1 MKSIDPK
8 LVRMG
13 RRLFESCVTIV
24 DIQNENQAH
33 PTIQAKCD
41 LFIGP
46 MQFSNENSCSLTT
59 SLWCVLTLRRVF
71 TVCRLDF
78 IWFGYSLSMN
88 CIHYTPRSSCTGNR
102 HTQTRIRTHLRL
114 LTMFVLGHVDS
125 WMKLSRKE
133 NTQCVERQQQK
144 QRNETQR
151 RIRRCLNV
159 SRFIQSRVHFS
170 LDVRRLWTL
179 CYCVMVWW
187 IHCVWRLMRTLEMYL
202 LFNSLKSWE
211 NLLVTYRLL
220 FPFKDEKI
228 LGIPHLRLET
238 MKCEIENP
246 IGKLA
251 RKWGFCSLKS
261 ALSSP

>member
-1 MKSIDPK
+1 
-8 LVRMG
+8 
-13 RRLFESCVTIV
+13 
-24 DIQNENQAH
+24 
-33 PTIQAKCD
+33 
-41 LFIGP
+41 

-102 HTQTRIRTHLRL
+102 HTQTHIRTHLRL

-187 IHCVWRLMRTLEMYL
+187 IHCVWRLMRTLKMYL
-202 LFNSLKSWE
+202 LSTHW
-211 NLLVTYRLL
+211 NL
-220 FPFKDEKI
+220 EKI
-228 LGIPHLRLET
+228 FLLLIDYFFHSKMKRFLVYLICGLKPWSVKLKIQSENWLESGDFVVWKAHCLAPRLS
-238 MKCEIENP
+238 KINN
-246 IGKLA
+246 
-251 RKWGFCSLKS
+251 
-261 ALSSP
+261 

>member
-13 RRLFESCVTIV
+13 RRSFESCVTIV

-41 LFIGP
+41 LFIGS

-133 NTQCVERQQQK
+133 NTPCVDK
-144 QRNETQR
+144 ATTKATKRNTAKNTKVFKCIAFYSVAR
-151 RIRRCLNV
+151 TLFAWC
-159 SRFIQSRVHFS
+159 SS
-170 LDVRRLWTL
+170 LMNTVLLCDGLVNTL
-179 CYCVMVWW
+179 CVATYAYTGNVLAFQLIEILRKSSC
-187 IHCVWRLMRTLEMYL
+187 YL
-202 LFNSLKSWE
+202 
-211 NLLVTYRLL
+211 
-220 FPFKDEKI
+220 
-228 LGIPHLRLET
+228 
-238 MKCEIENP
+238 
-246 IGKLA
+246 
-251 RKWGFCSLKS
+251 
-261 ALSSP
+261 